1 MNFKDDPSDY
11 FYQEKNL
18 NSNRQLSGVY
28 KDLSNTCCFTSIITA
43 GLWRLFGNHT
53 NINDSK
59 KVFFNLLDSG
69 INHFDLGNNYGR
81 PPGSAEE
88 LFGKTLD
95 DIKDI
100 RDELIISSKA
110 GYEMFPGPNG
120 SGSSLKHLRSQIEGS
135 LKRINI
141 DYLDIFY
148 THRFDPLCEVE
159 VVADNLKFL
168 YDLGLYNYAGISS
181 YPKDKLF
188 ELIELLFDRKV
199 PIACLQYN
207 ISLISLENY
216 SLCKEC
222 FDKWKI
228 STIAFSP
235 LGQGLLT
242 DSYFQ
247 QNKDNYS
254 RINEKSSTVP
264 EVTSAM
270 KESLN
275 FVRDISKK
283 HNISVELMA
292 MVWLLS
298 QDFISSAAYG
308 PRNIDQIF
316 NMIEIKEL
324 TNELNNAFDLNLLL
338 SKTIPE
344 VNQWKPRETRKKYI
358 IMKSN

>member
-1 MNFKDDPSDY
+1 MNFQDDPSDY
-11 FYQEKNL
+11 FYQKQNL
-18 NSNRQLSGVY
+18 NSNRQLNGVY

-43 GLWRLFGNHT
+43 GLWRLFGNH
-53 NINDSK
+53 IALNDSK
-59 KVFFNLLDSG
+59 KIFFRLIDSG
-69 INHFDLGNNYGR
+69 VNHFDLGNNYGR

-88 LFGKTLD
+88 FFGKALSE
-95 DIKDI
+95 IREI

-120 SGSSLKHLRSQIEGS
+120 SGSSLKHLRSQVEGS
-135 LKRINI
+135 LKRLNI

-148 THRFDPLCEVE
+148 THRFDPMCEVE

-181 YPKDKLF
+181 YPKDKLI
-188 ELIELLFDRKV
+188 ELIELLLERKV

-207 ISLISLENY
+207 ISLISLDNFM
-216 SLCKEC
+216 LCKEC

-235 LGQGLLT
+235 LAQGLLT
-242 DSYFQ
+242 DSYFDET
-247 QNKDNYS
+247 KKIDS
-254 RINEKSSTVP
+254 RVNEKSSTVTK
-264 EVTSAM
+264 VTSEM

-275 FVRDISKK
+275 YIRDTSRK
-283 HNISVELMA
+283 NNVSVELMS

-308 PRNIDQIF
+308 PRKIDQLF
-316 NMIEIKEL
+316 NMLEIKDL
-324 TNELNNAFDLNLLL
+324 SNNLNNAFDFNLLL
-338 SKTIPE
+338 ANSISE
-344 VNQWKPRETRKKYI
+344 INQWKTRNPRNKF
-358 IMKSN
+358 MMM

>member
-11 FYQEKNL
+11 FYQKKNL
-18 NSNRQLSGVY
+18 DSNRQLNGVY
-28 KDLSNTCCFTSIITA
+28 KDLSKTCCFTSIVTA
-43 GLWRLFGNHT
+43 GLWRLFGNHI
-53 NINDSK
+53 NLNDSK
-59 KVFFNLLDSG
+59 EIFFNLLDSG

-88 LFGKTLD
+88 LFGKTLNE
-95 DIKDI
+95 IKDI

-148 THRFDPLCEVE
+148 THRFDPMCEVE

-181 YPKDKLF
+181 YPKDKLL
-188 ELIELLFDRKV
+188 ELIELLVVRKV

-207 ISLISLENY
+207 ISLISLDNY
-216 SLCKEC
+216 KLCKEC

-235 LGQGLLT
+235 LAQGLLT
-242 DSYFQ
+242 DSYF
-247 QNKDNYS
+247 NKNKEIDS
-254 RINEKSSTVP
+254 RLNEKSSTVVNVSK
-264 EVTSAM
+264 EM

-275 FVRDISKK
+275 YIRDICKEK
-283 HNISVELMA
+283 NISIELMA

-308 PRNIDQIF
+308 PRNINQIF
-316 NMIEIKEL
+316 NMRELKEL
-324 TNELNNAFDLNLLL
+324 TVHLKNAFDLNMLLAK
-338 SKTIPE
+338 SIPE
-344 VNQWKPRETRKKYI
+344 INQWKPRNTRNKFI
-358 IMKSN
+358 IMKS